1 MLTVAGCKLGQ
12 NLLRDQA
19 DPSAIGGLSSA
30 EFLTTSCVFR
40 SLEFR
45 DFLKKAL
52 DKNPETRPSAAQL
65 LEVGTR
71 AVSPGWFQIIS
82 VLFRKFFSE
91 EKSAFQH
98 FSATEMLQ
106 KGSAMFFFFSLWSDL
121 QSHQE
126 QRNRS
131 SSCCLQTPMC
141 SQLGLCLVSPD

>member
-106 KGSAMFFFFSLWSDL
+106 KGSAMFGFFSPLERPAES
-121 QSHQE
+121 SGTEEQE
-126 QRNRS
+126 QLLLPANAHV
-131 SSCCLQTPMC
+131 QPAWAVPG
-141 SQLGLCLVSPD
+141 QP